1 MVKRGDVEGRM
12 AAVIAEWRKSGQ
24 TRTAFAQ
31 AHGLT
36 VSKLDYWKR
45 RIGSA
50 PRTRRGRRTGKAVQL
65 IPVQLRPEV
74 SGEAT
79 EVEIVLASGD
89 RLRVGSAVSSERLRQ
104 VLAVVREGC

>member
-1 MVKRGDVEGRM
+1 MVKRGEVEGRM

-24 TRTAFAQ
+24 TRAAFAR

-45 RIGSA
+45 RIGNT
-50 PRTRRGRRTGKAVQL
+50 PRRRRRPGRAVQL
-65 IPVQLRPEV
+65 IPVHLRPDV
-74 SGEAT
+74 AGETT

-89 RLRVGSAVSSERLRQ
+89 RLRVGSAVSTERLRQ